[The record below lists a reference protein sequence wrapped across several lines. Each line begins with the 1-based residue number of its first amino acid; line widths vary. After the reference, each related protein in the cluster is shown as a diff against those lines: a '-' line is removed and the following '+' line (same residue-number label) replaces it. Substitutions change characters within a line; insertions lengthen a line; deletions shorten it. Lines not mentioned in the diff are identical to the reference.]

1 MNVVIWRK
9 KSILIYI
16 VHSLTATA
24 HFYKQAY
31 TTAVVLLPVYTTAAV
46 QFMKNEDGSVIPP
59 WDHKQVHVYFYIS
72 IQGPHYPSNIG
83 GAQNLLRVKRWMWP
97 EVQSPDGQI
106 TRRLDG
112 QKSLRSEGRI
122 VRILIT
128 RWPEV
133 QWPLVG
139 LEPPDPLPKWRPCT
153 RMTAVPCSSAAIWC
167 SSTTPAPLLAYSCMI
182 L

>member
-1 MNVVIWRK
+1 MWDPFCPSTDICI
-9 KSILIYI
+9 SIHI

-24 HFYKQAY
+24 HYYKQAY

-59 WDHKQVHVYFYIS
+59 WDHKQVHVYSYIS
-72 IQGPHYPSNIG
+72 IQGSHFPSNIG
-83 GAQNLLRVKRWMWP
+83 GAQNLLRVKRLDVARSPKSRWP
-97 EVQSPDGQI
+97 NS
-106 TRRLDG
+106 

-139 LEPPDPLPKWRPCT
+139 LEPPGPLSKWCPCT